1 MMGPKFLFLM
11 ALFVSCSIA
20 SAENAS
26 LQSPEKILLRIQNEG
41 GKKVLWSLW
50 ENQEQ
55 FGAML
60 DLAAA
65 ADPRWIE
72 VFRQLRPYSDAGAS
86 EMIDMS
92 VARALPLTPETILN
106 LIGSGFELEFICT
119 SPFIE
124 PEPGIAERY
133 EEKTLEAL
141 AHIKD
146 PKLKILAQKCAESI
160 KLPSQ

>member
-1 MMGPKFLFLM
+1 MRTKLLM
-11 ALFVSCSIA
+11 ALLFTCQIA
-20 SAENAS
+20 SAENTS
-26 LQSPEKILLRIQNEG
+26 IYSPEKILLRIKDEG
-41 GKKVLWSLW
+41 GRNVLWSLW

-60 DLAAA
+60 DLAEA

-86 EMIDMS
+86 EVIDMS
-92 VARALPLTPETILN
+92 LARALPLNSEAILN
-106 LIGSGFELEFICT
+106 LIGNGFELDHLCT

-124 PEPGIAERY
+124 PKPGIAEKY
-133 EEKTLEAL
+133 EEKALESL

-146 PKLKILAQKCAESI
+146 PKLKDLAQKCAESI
-160 KLPSQ
+160 KLPTH

>member
-1 MMGPKFLFLM
+1 MGPKLLLLM
-11 ALFVSCSIA
+11 AIFISCSIV

-26 LQSPEKILLRIQNEG
+26 IYSPEKILLRIKDEG

-60 DLAAA
+60 DLAEA

-72 VFRQLRPYSDAGAS
+72 VLRQLRPYSDAGAS

-92 VARALPLTPETILN
+92 VARALPLTSEAILN
-106 LIGSGFELEFICT
+106 LIGNGFELDLICT

-124 PEPGIAERY
+124 PEPGIAEKY
-133 EEKTLEAL
+133 EKNALDAL
-141 AHIKD
+141 AHIKE
-146 PKLKILAQKCAESI
+146 PKLKNLAQKCAESI
-160 KLPSQ
+160 KLPTQ

>member
-1 MMGPKFLFLM
+1 MMRTKLLIALLFT
-11 ALFVSCSIA
+11 CQIA

-26 LQSPEKILLRIQNEG
+26 IYSPEKILLRIKDEG
-41 GKKVLWSLW
+41 GRNVLWSLW

-72 VFRQLRPYSDAGAS
+72 VLRQLRPYSDAGAS

-92 VARALPLTPETILN
+92 VASALPLNPEAILK
-106 LIGSGFELEFICT
+106 LIGNGFELDRICT

-124 PEPGIAERY
+124 PEPGIAEKY
-133 EEKTLEAL
+133 EKKALDAL

-146 PKLKILAQKCAESI
+146 PKLKNLAQKCAESI
-160 KLPSQ
+160 KLPTQ

>member
-1 MMGPKFLFLM
+1 MMRTKLLIALLFT
-11 ALFVSCSIA
+11 CQIA

-26 LQSPEKILLRIQNEG
+26 IYSPEKILLRIKDEG
-41 GKKVLWSLW
+41 GRNVLWSLW

-72 VFRQLRPYSDAGAS
+72 VLRQLRPYSDAGAS

-92 VARALPLTPETILN
+92 VASALPLNPEAILK
-106 LIGSGFELEFICT
+106 LIGNGFELDRLCT

-124 PEPGIAERY
+124 PEPGIAEKY
-133 EEKTLEAL
+133 EKKALDAL

-146 PKLKILAQKCAESI
+146 PKLKNLAQKCAESI
-160 KLPSQ
+160 KLPTQ